1 MALQGKKG
9 LAKGSKSSSPPQG
22 PQGKWIIIA
31 VLIIAVFAIS
41 GYAAIVLLSHDNL
54 GVPVSV
60 LQERVASKFG
70 GEETIFIA
78 VRLDEETSAK
88 NIVRDIRAPA
98 VIQSVVEL
106 HERLETEAEIE
117 RVQSVATAFTDGVPG
132 DLAEVEKVL
141 SAFFTPSE
149 VEGFVNDDFSIML
162 IKISP
167 IAGLSKAKKEEVAEI
182 IQADIDSITKPAGV
196 KYIITG
202 VDPQTSELIAD
213 QFPGSLRKLNI
224 VVETEPRFAQSEEIR
239 DVRDPEVLRYVDL
252 LSKRAKL
259 VDGVVDAHSA
269 ADIIK
274 EAANDGRIPKTLR
287 SVQSLLEGLDEAKR
301 ERIYDYI
308 SKDYSMT
315 LVRLKIDDDAEA
327 AEIVEEIKEVINIG
341 RPAGTSVAI
350 AGDLVQDA

>member
-9 LAKGSKSSSPPQG
+9 IAKGSKSSSPPQA

-41 GYAAIVLLSHDNL
+41 GYAAIVLLSHGNMET
-54 GVPVSV
+54 PASV

-78 VRLDEETSAK
+78 VCLDEETSAK
-88 NIVRDIRAPA
+88 NIPRDIRAPA
-98 VIQSVVEL
+98 VIQSVIEL
-106 HERLETEAEIE
+106 HERLENETEIE
-117 RVQSVATAFTDGVPG
+117 KVQSVATAFKEGVPG
-132 DLAEVEKVL
+132 DLAEVGVVL
-141 SAFFTPSE
+141 AAFFPPSE
-149 VEGFVNDDFSIML
+149 VEGFVNDDFSITL
-162 IKISP
+162 IKVSP
-167 IAGLSKAKKEEVAEI
+167 IAGLSEAKMEEVAEI
-182 IQADIDSITKPAGV
+182 IQVDIASITKPAGV
-196 KYIITG
+196 KYRLSS

-224 VVETEPRFAQSEEIR
+224 VVELEPRFARSEEIR
-239 DVRDPEVLRYVDL
+239 DVRDPDVLRYVDL
-252 LSKRAKL
+252 LSERAKL

-274 EAANDGRIPKTLR
+274 EANEGRIPKTLR

-301 ERIYDYI
+301 QLIYDYI
-308 SKDYSMT
+308 SEDYSMT
-315 LVRLKIDDDAEA
+315 LVRLKIKDDAEA
-327 AEIVEEIKEVINIG
+327 EEIVEEIKEVINIA
-341 RPAGTSVAI
+341 RPAGSSVAI

>member
-9 LAKGSKSSSPPQG
+9 IAKGSKSSAPPQG

-41 GYAAIVLLSHDNL
+41 GYTAIVLLFHDNI
-54 GVPVSV
+54 GVPASV

-70 GEETIFIA
+70 GEKTIFIA
-78 VRLDEETSAK
+78 VCLDEETSAK
-88 NIVRDIRAPA
+88 NIPRDIRAPA

-106 HERLETEAEIE
+106 HERLKNETKIE
-117 RVQSVATAFTDGVPG
+117 RVQSVATAFKNGVPG
-132 DLAEVEKVL
+132 DLAKVGAVF

-149 VEGFVNDDFSIML
+149 VEGFVNDDFSITL
-162 IKISP
+162 IKVSP
-167 IAGLSKAKKEEVAEI
+167 IAGLNKAKKKEVTET

-196 KYIITG
+196 KYIISD

-224 VVETEPRFAQSEEIR
+224 VVELEPRFARSEEIR
-239 DVRDPEVLRYVDL
+239 DVRDPEVLKYVDL

-269 ADIIK
+269 ADIIR
-274 EAANDGRIPKTLR
+274 EANDGGIPKTLR
-287 SVQSLLEGLDEAKR
+287 SVVSLLEEKDETKR
-301 ERIYDYI
+301 QQIYDYI

-327 AEIVEEIKEVINIG
+327 EEIVEEIKEVINIG

>member
-9 LAKGSKSSSPPQG
+9 IAKGSKSSSPPQG

-31 VLIIAVFAIS
+31 VLIIVVFAIS
-41 GYAAIVLLSHDNL
+41 GYAAIVLLSHGNIEA
-54 GVPVSV
+54 PASV

-70 GEETIFIA
+70 GEGTIFIA
-78 VRLDEETSAK
+78 VCLDEETSAK
-88 NIVRDIRAPA
+88 NILRDIRAPA
-98 VIQSVVEL
+98 VIQSVIEL
-106 HERLETEAEIE
+106 HERLENETEIE
-117 RVQSVATAFTDGVPG
+117 KVQSVATAFKDGVPG
-132 DLAEVEKVL
+132 DLAEVGEVL
-141 SAFFTPSE
+141 AAFFPPSE
-149 VEGFVNDDFSIML
+149 VEGFVNDDFSITL
-162 IKISP
+162 IKVSP
-167 IAGLSKAKKEEVAEI
+167 IAGLSKAKMEEVAEI
-182 IQADIDSITKPAGV
+182 IQVDIASITKPAGV
-196 KYIITG
+196 EYIITG

-224 VVETEPRFAQSEEIR
+224 VVELEPRFARSEEIR
-239 DVRDPEVLRYVDL
+239 DVRDPEVLKYVDL

-269 ADIIK
+269 AEIIK
-274 EAANDGRIPKTLR
+274 EANDGRIPKTLR
-287 SVQSLLEGLDEAKR
+287 SVLSLLEEKDETKR
-301 ERIYDYI
+301 QQIYDYI

-341 RPAGTSVAI
+341 RPAGTSVDI

>member
-9 LAKGSKSSSPPQG
+9 IAKGSKSSSPPQG

-31 VLIIAVFAIS
+31 VLIIVVFAIS
-41 GYAAIVLLSHDNL
+41 GYAAIVLLSHGNIE
-54 GVPVSV
+54 VPASV

-78 VRLDEETSAK
+78 VCLDEETSAK
-88 NIVRDIRAPA
+88 NILRDIRAPA
-98 VIQSVVEL
+98 VIQSVIEL
-106 HERLETEAEIE
+106 HERLENETEIE
-117 RVQSVATAFTDGVPG
+117 RVQSVATAFKDGVPG
-132 DLAEVEKVL
+132 DLAEVGEVL
-141 SAFFTPSE
+141 AAFSPPSE
-149 VEGFVNDDFSIML
+149 VEGFVNDDFSITL
-162 IKISP
+162 IKVSP
-167 IAGLSKAKKEEVAEI
+167 IAGLSEAKREEVAEI
-182 IQADIDSITKPAGV
+182 IQGDIASITKPAGV
-196 KYIITG
+196 KYRLSS

-224 VVETEPRFAQSEEIR
+224 VVELEPRFARSEEIR
-239 DVRDPEVLRYVDL
+239 DVRDPEVLKYVDL

-274 EAANDGRIPKTLR
+274 EANEGRIPKTLR
-287 SVQSLLEGLDEAKR
+287 SVLSLLEEKDETKR
-301 ERIYDYI
+301 QQIYDYI

>member
-9 LAKGSKSSSPPQG
+9 IAKGSKSSSPPQG

-31 VLIIAVFAIS
+31 VLIIVVFAIS
-41 GYAAIVLLSHDNL
+41 GYAAIVLLSHDNIEA
-54 GVPVSV
+54 PASV

-78 VRLDEETSAK
+78 VCLDEETSAK
-88 NIVRDIRAPA
+88 NILRDIRAPA

-106 HERLETEAEIE
+106 HERLETETEIE
-117 RVQSVATAFTDGVPG
+117 KVQSVATAFKDGVPG
-132 DLAEVEKVL
+132 DLAEVGEVL
-141 SAFFTPSE
+141 AAFFPPSE
-149 VEGFVNDDFSIML
+149 VEGFVNDDFSITL
-162 IKISP
+162 IKVSP
-167 IAGLSKAKKEEVAEI
+167 IAGLSEAKMEEVAEI
-182 IQADIDSITKPAGV
+182 IQVDIASITKPAGV
-196 KYIITG
+196 KYRLSS

-224 VVETEPRFAQSEEIR
+224 VVELEPRFARSEEIR
-239 DVRDPEVLRYVDL
+239 DVRDPEVLKYVDL

-274 EAANDGRIPKTLR
+274 EANDGRIPKTLR
-287 SVQSLLEGLDEAKR
+287 SVESLLEEKDETKR
-301 ERIYDYI
+301 QQIYDYI

-341 RPAGTSVAI
+341 RPAGTSVYI

>member
-9 LAKGSKSSSPPQG
+9 IAKGSKSSSPPQG

-31 VLIIAVFAIS
+31 VLIIVVFAIS

-54 GVPVSV
+54 ETPASV

-70 GEETIFIA
+70 GEGTIVIA

-88 NIVRDIRAPA
+88 NILRDIRAPA
-98 VIQSVVEL
+98 VIQSVIEL
-106 HERLETEAEIE
+106 HERLENETEIE
-117 RVQSVATAFTDGVPG
+117 KVQSVATAFKDGVPG
-132 DLAEVEKVL
+132 DLAEVGEVL
-141 SAFFTPSE
+141 AAFFPPSE
-149 VEGFVNDDFSIML
+149 VEGFVNDDFSITL
-162 IKISP
+162 IKVSP
-167 IAGLSKAKKEEVAEI
+167 IAGLSEAKMEEVAEI
-182 IQADIDSITKPAGV
+182 IQVDIASITKPAGV
-196 KYIITG
+196 EYIITG

-224 VVETEPRFAQSEEIR
+224 VVELEPRFARSEEIR
-239 DVRDPEVLRYVDL
+239 DVRDPEVLKYVDL

-269 ADIIK
+269 AEIIK
-274 EAANDGRIPKTLR
+274 EANEGRIPKTLR
-287 SVQSLLEGLDEAKR
+287 SVLSLLEEKDETKR
-301 ERIYDYI
+301 QQIYDYI

>member
-1 MALQGKKG
+1 MRSGDFRGIDKALTKSDSFLSRHYKK
-9 LAKGSKSSSPPQG
+9 
-22 PQGKWIIIA
+22 ITIA

-41 GYAAIVLLSHDNL
+41 GYAAIVLLSHDNI
-54 GVPVSV
+54 GVPASV

-78 VRLDEETSAK
+78 VCLDEETSAK
-88 NIVRDIRAPA
+88 NILRDIRAPA

-106 HERLETEAEIE
+106 HKRLENETEIE
-117 RVQSVATAFTDGVPG
+117 KVQSVAPAFKDGAPG
-132 DLAEVEKVL
+132 DLAEVGAFL
-141 SAFFTPSE
+141 SAFFPPSE

-167 IAGLSKAKKEEVAEI
+167 IAGLSEAKMEEITEI
-182 IQADIDSITKPAGV
+182 IQVDIDSITKPAGV
-196 KYIITG
+196 KYRLSS
-202 VDPQTSELIAD
+202 VDPQTSEMIAD

-224 VVETEPRFAQSEEIR
+224 VVELEPRFARSEEIR
-239 DVRDPEVLRYVDL
+239 DVRDPEVLKYVDL

-269 ADIIK
+269 AEIIK
-274 EAANDGRIPKTLR
+274 EANDGRIPKTLR
-287 SVQSLLEGLDEAKR
+287 SVVSLLEEKDETKR
-301 ERIYDYI
+301 QQIYDYI

>member
-1 MALQGKKG
+1 M
-9 LAKGSKSSSPPQG
+9 
-22 PQGKWIIIA
+22 
-31 VLIIAVFAIS
+31 LIIAVFAIS
-41 GYAAIVLLSHDNL
+41 GYAAIVLLSHDNI
-54 GVPVSV
+54 GVPASV

-70 GEETIFIA
+70 GEETVFIA
-78 VRLDEETSAK
+78 VCLDEETSAK
-88 NIVRDIRAPA
+88 NILRDIRAPA

-106 HERLETEAEIE
+106 HELLENETEIE

-149 VEGFVNDDFSIML
+149 VEGFVNDDFSITL
-162 IKISP
+162 IKVSP
-167 IAGLSKAKKEEVAEI
+167 IAGLREAKKEEVTEI
-182 IQADIDSITKPAGV
+182 IQADIDSISKHAGV
-196 KYIITG
+196 IYRLSS

-224 VVETEPRFAQSEEIR
+224 VVELEPRFARSEEIR
-239 DVRDPEVLRYVDL
+239 DVRDPEVLKYVDL

-259 VDGVVDAHSA
+259 VDGIVDADSA
-269 ADIIK
+269 AEIIK
-274 EAANDGRIPKTLR
+274 EANGGRIPKTLR

-301 ERIYDYI
+301 ELIYDYI

-327 AEIVEEIKEVINIG
+327 EEIVEEIKEVINIG

>member
-9 LAKGSKSSSPPQG
+9 IAKGSKSSSPPQG
-22 PQGKWIIIA
+22 LQGKWIIIA

-41 GYAAIVLLSHDNL
+41 GYAAIVLLFHDNIE
-54 GVPVSV
+54 VPASV

-70 GEETIFIA
+70 CEETIFIA
-78 VRLDEETSAK
+78 VCLDEETSAK
-88 NIVRDIRAPA
+88 NILRDIRAPA

-106 HERLETEAEIE
+106 HERLETETEIE
-117 RVQSVATAFTDGVPG
+117 RVQSVATAFKDGVPG
-132 DLAEVEKVL
+132 DLAEVGEVL
-141 SAFFTPSE
+141 AAFFPPSE
-149 VEGFVNDDFSIML
+149 VEGFVNDDFSITL
-162 IKISP
+162 IKVSP
-167 IAGLSKAKKEEVAEI
+167 IAGLSEAKREEVAEI
-182 IQADIDSITKPAGV
+182 IQVDIASITKPAGV
-196 KYIITG
+196 KYRLSS

-224 VVETEPRFAQSEEIR
+224 VVELEPRFARSEEIR

-274 EAANDGRIPKTLR
+274 EANDGRIPKTLR
-287 SVQSLLEGLDEAKR
+287 SVLSLLEEKDETKR
-301 ERIYDYI
+301 QQIYDYI

-341 RPAGTSVAI
+341 RPAGTSVYI

>member
-9 LAKGSKSSSPPQG
+9 IAKGSKSSSPPQG

-54 GVPVSV
+54 WVSASV

-78 VRLDEETSAK
+78 VCLDKETSAK
-88 NIVRDIRAPA
+88 NILRDIRAPA
-98 VIQSVVEL
+98 VIQSVIEL
-106 HERLETEAEIE
+106 HERLETETEIE
-117 RVQSVATAFTDGVPG
+117 KVQSVATAFKDGVPG
-132 DLAEVEKVL
+132 DLAEVGEVL
-141 SAFFTPSE
+141 AAFFPPSE
-149 VEGFVNDDFSIML
+149 VEGFVNDDFSITL
-162 IKISP
+162 IKVSP
-167 IAGLSKAKKEEVAEI
+167 IAGLSEAKMEEVAEI
-182 IQADIDSITKPAGV
+182 IQVDIASITKPAGV
-196 KYIITG
+196 KYIISG

-224 VVETEPRFAQSEEIR
+224 VVELEPRFARSEEIR
-239 DVRDPEVLRYVDL
+239 DVRDPEVLKYVDL

-269 ADIIK
+269 AEIIK
-274 EAANDGRIPKTLR
+274 EANDGRIPKTLR
-287 SVQSLLEGLDEAKR
+287 SVLSLLEEKDETKR
-301 ERIYDYI
+301 QQIYDYI

-315 LVRLKIDDDAEA
+315 LVRLKIDDGAEA

-341 RPAGTSVAI
+341 RPAGTSVGI

>member
-9 LAKGSKSSSPPQG
+9 IAKGSKSLSPPQG
-22 PQGKWIIIA
+22 LQGKWIIIA
-31 VLIIAVFAIS
+31 VLIIVVFAIS
-41 GYAAIVLLSHDNL
+41 GYAAIVLLFHDNL
-54 GVPVSV
+54 EAPASV

-78 VRLDEETSAK
+78 VCLDEETSAK
-88 NIVRDIRAPA
+88 NILRDIRAPA
-98 VIQSVVEL
+98 VIQSVIEL
-106 HERLETEAEIE
+106 HERLENETAIE
-117 RVQSVATAFTDGVPG
+117 KVQSVATAFIAGVPG
-132 DLAEVEKVL
+132 ALAEVGDVL
-141 SAFFTPSE
+141 AASFPPSE

-162 IKISP
+162 IKVSP
-167 IAGLSKAKKEEVAEI
+167 IAGLSEAKMEEVAEI
-182 IQADIDSITKPAGV
+182 IQVDIASITKPAGV
-196 KYIITG
+196 KYIISG

-224 VVETEPRFAQSEEIR
+224 VVELEPRFARSEEIR
-239 DVRDPEVLRYVDL
+239 DVRDPEVLKYVDL

-269 ADIIK
+269 AEIIK
-274 EAANDGRIPKTLR
+274 EANDGRIPKTLR
-287 SVQSLLEGLDEAKR
+287 SVLSLLEEKDETKR
-301 ERIYDYI
+301 QQIYDYI

>member
-1 MALQGKKG
+1 MLRSGDFRGIDKTLTKSTSFLSRHYKK
-9 LAKGSKSSSPPQG
+9 
-22 PQGKWIIIA
+22 ITIT

-41 GYAAIVLLSHDNL
+41 GYAAIVLFSHGNMET
-54 GVPVSV
+54 PTSV

-78 VRLDEETSAK
+78 VCLDEETSAK
-88 NIVRDIRAPA
+88 NIPRDIRSPA

-106 HERLETEAEIE
+106 HERLEDETEIE
-117 RVQSVATAFTDGVPG
+117 RVQSVATAFKAGVPG
-132 DLAEVEKVL
+132 DLAEVGAL
-141 SAFFTPSE
+141 LAAFFTPSE

-162 IKISP
+162 IKVRP
-167 IAGLSKAKKEEVAEI
+167 IAGLSEAKKEEVTKI

-196 KYIITG
+196 KYIITDA
-202 VDPQTSELIAD
+202 DPQTSELIAD

-224 VVETEPRFAQSEEIR
+224 VVELEPRFARSEEIR

-274 EAANDGRIPKTLR
+274 EANGGRIPKTLR

-301 ERIYDYI
+301 GRIYDYI
-308 SKDYSMT
+308 SEDYSMT
-315 LVRLKIDDDAEA
+315 LVRLKIKDDAEA
-327 AEIVEEIKEVINIG
+327 EEIVEEIKEVINIAG
-341 RPAGTSVAI
+341 PAGTSVAI

>member
-9 LAKGSKSSSPPQG
+9 IAKGSKSSSPPQG

-31 VLIIAVFAIS
+31 VLIIVVFAIS
-41 GYAAIVLLSHDNL
+41 GYAAIVLLSHGNI
-54 GVPVSV
+54 GVPASV

-88 NIVRDIRAPA
+88 NILRDIRAPA
-98 VIQSVVEL
+98 VIQSVIEL
-106 HERLETEAEIE
+106 HERLENETEIE
-117 RVQSVATAFTDGVPG
+117 RVQSVATAFKDGVPG
-132 DLAEVEKVL
+132 DLAEVGEVL
-141 SAFFTPSE
+141 AAFSPPSE
-149 VEGFVNDDFSIML
+149 VEGFVNDDFSITL
-162 IKISP
+162 IKVSP
-167 IAGLSKAKKEEVAEI
+167 IAGLSEAKMEEVAEI
-182 IQADIDSITKPAGV
+182 IQVDIASITKPAGV

-224 VVETEPRFAQSEEIR
+224 VVELEPRFARSEEIR
-239 DVRDPEVLRYVDL
+239 DVRDPEVLKYVDL

-269 ADIIK
+269 AEIIK
-274 EAANDGRIPKTLR
+274 EANDGRIPKTLR
-287 SVQSLLEGLDEAKR
+287 SVLSLLEEKDETKR
-301 ERIYDYI
+301 QQIYDYI

-327 AEIVEEIKEVINIG
+327 AEIVEEIKEVINIA

>member
-9 LAKGSKSSSPPQG
+9 IAKGSKSSSPPQG

-31 VLIIAVFAIS
+31 VLIIVVFAIS
-41 GYAAIVLLSHDNL
+41 GYAAIVLLSHGNL
-54 GVPVSV
+54 ETPASV

-70 GEETIFIA
+70 GEGTIFIA

-88 NIVRDIRAPA
+88 NILRDIRAPA
-98 VIQSVVEL
+98 VIQSVIEL
-106 HERLETEAEIE
+106 HERLENETEIE
-117 RVQSVATAFTDGVPG
+117 KVQSVATAFKDGVPG
-132 DLAEVEKVL
+132 DLVEVGEVL
-141 SAFFTPSE
+141 AAFFPPSE
-149 VEGFVNDDFSIML
+149 VEGFVNDDFSITL
-162 IKISP
+162 IKVSP
-167 IAGLSKAKKEEVAEI
+167 IAGLSEAKMEEVAEI
-182 IQADIDSITKPAGV
+182 IQVDIASITKPAGV

-224 VVETEPRFAQSEEIR
+224 VVELEPRFARSEEIR
-239 DVRDPEVLRYVDL
+239 DVRDPEVLKYVDL

-269 ADIIK
+269 AEIIK
-274 EAANDGRIPKTLR
+274 EANDGRIPKTLR
-287 SVQSLLEGLDEAKR
+287 SVLSLLEEKDETKMQQ
-301 ERIYDYI
+301 IYDYI

>member
-9 LAKGSKSSSPPQG
+9 IAKGSKSSSPPQG

-31 VLIIAVFAIS
+31 VLIIVVFAIS
-41 GYAAIVLLSHDNL
+41 GYAAIVLLSHGNL
-54 GVPVSV
+54 ETPASV

-88 NIVRDIRAPA
+88 NILRDIRAPA
-98 VIQSVVEL
+98 VIQSVIEL
-106 HERLETEAEIE
+106 HERLENETEIE
-117 RVQSVATAFTDGVPG
+117 KVQSVATAFKDGVPG
-132 DLAEVEKVL
+132 DLAEVGEVL
-141 SAFFTPSE
+141 AAFFPPSE
-149 VEGFVNDDFSIML
+149 VEGFVNDDFSITL
-162 IKISP
+162 IKVSP
-167 IAGLSKAKKEEVAEI
+167 IAGLSEAKMEEVAEI
-182 IQADIDSITKPAGV
+182 IQGDIASITKPAGV
-196 KYIITG
+196 EYIITG

-224 VVETEPRFAQSEEIR
+224 VVELEPRFARSEEIR
-239 DVRDPEVLRYVDL
+239 DVRDPEVLKYVDL

-269 ADIIK
+269 AEIIK
-274 EAANDGRIPKTLR
+274 EANEGRIPKTLR
-287 SVQSLLEGLDEAKR
+287 SVLSLLEEKDETKR
-301 ERIYDYI
+301 QLIYDYI

-315 LVRLKIDDDAEA
+315 LVRLKLDDDTEA

>member
-9 LAKGSKSSSPPQG
+9 IAKGSKSLSPPQG
-22 PQGKWIIIA
+22 LQGKWIIIA
-31 VLIIAVFAIS
+31 VLIIVVFAIS
-41 GYAAIVLLSHDNL
+41 GYAAIVLLFHDNL
-54 GVPVSV
+54 EAPASV

-78 VRLDEETSAK
+78 VCLDEETSAK
-88 NIVRDIRAPA
+88 NILRDIRAPA
-98 VIQSVVEL
+98 VIQSVIEL
-106 HERLETEAEIE
+106 HERLENETAIE
-117 RVQSVATAFTDGVPG
+117 KVQSVATAFKDGVPG
-132 DLAEVEKVL
+132 DLAEVGEVL
-141 SAFFTPSE
+141 AASFPPSE

-162 IKISP
+162 IKVSP
-167 IAGLSKAKKEEVAEI
+167 IAGLSEAKMEEVAEI
-182 IQADIDSITKPAGV
+182 IQVDIASITKPAGV
-196 KYIITG
+196 KYIISG

-224 VVETEPRFAQSEEIR
+224 VVELEPRFARSEEIR
-239 DVRDPEVLRYVDL
+239 DVRDPEVLKYVDL

-274 EAANDGRIPKTLR
+274 EANDGRIPKTLR
-287 SVQSLLEGLDEAKR
+287 SVLSLLEEKDETKR
-301 ERIYDYI
+301 QQIYDYI

>member
-9 LAKGSKSSSPPQG
+9 IAKGSKSSSPPQG

-31 VLIIAVFAIS
+31 VLIIVVFAIS
-41 GYAAIVLLSHDNL
+41 GYAAIVLLSQGNIE
-54 GVPVSV
+54 VPASV

-78 VRLDEETSAK
+78 VCLDEETSAK
-88 NIVRDIRAPA
+88 NILRDIRAPA
-98 VIQSVVEL
+98 VIQSVIEL
-106 HERLETEAEIE
+106 HERLETETEIE
-117 RVQSVATAFTDGVPG
+117 RVQSVATAFKDGVPG
-132 DLAEVEKVL
+132 DLAEVGEVL
-141 SAFFTPSE
+141 AAFFPPSE
-149 VEGFVNDDFSIML
+149 VEGFVNDDFSITL
-162 IKISP
+162 IKVSP
-167 IAGLSKAKKEEVAEI
+167 IAGLSEAKMEEVAEI
-182 IQADIDSITKPAGV
+182 IQVDIASITKPAGV
-196 KYIITG
+196 KYRLSS

-224 VVETEPRFAQSEEIR
+224 VVELEPRFARSEEIR

-269 ADIIK
+269 AEIIK
-274 EAANDGRIPKTLR
+274 EANEGRIPKTLR
-287 SVQSLLEGLDEAKR
+287 SVLSLLEEEDETKR
-301 ERIYDYI
+301 QQIYDYI

-341 RPAGTSVAI
+341 RPAGTSVYI

>member
-9 LAKGSKSSSPPQG
+9 IAKGSKSLSPPQG
-22 PQGKWIIIA
+22 LQGKWIIIA
-31 VLIIAVFAIS
+31 VLIIVVFAIS
-41 GYAAIVLLSHDNL
+41 GYAAIVLLSQGNIE
-54 GVPVSV
+54 VPVSV

-78 VRLDEETSAK
+78 VCLDEETSAK
-88 NIVRDIRAPA
+88 NILRDIRAPA
-98 VIQSVVEL
+98 VIQSVIEL
-106 HERLETEAEIE
+106 HERLEDEIEIE
-117 RVQSVATAFTDGVPG
+117 RVQSVATAFIAGVPG
-132 DLAEVEKVL
+132 DLAEVGDVL
-141 SAFFTPSE
+141 AASFPPSE

-162 IKISP
+162 IKVSP
-167 IAGLSKAKKEEVAEI
+167 IAGLSEAKMEEVAEI
-182 IQADIDSITKPAGV
+182 IHDAIASITKPAGV
-196 KYIITG
+196 KYIISC

-224 VVETEPRFAQSEEIR
+224 VVELEPRVARSEEIR
-239 DVRDPEVLRYVDL
+239 DVRDPEVLKYVDL

-274 EAANDGRIPKTLR
+274 EASDGRIPKTLR
-287 SVQSLLEGLDEAKR
+287 SVLSLLEEKDETKR
-301 ERIYDYI
+301 QQIYDYI

>member
-9 LAKGSKSSSPPQG
+9 IAKGSKSSSPPQG

-41 GYAAIVLLSHDNL
+41 GYAAIVLLFHGNI
-54 GVPVSV
+54 GAPASV

-78 VRLDEETSAK
+78 VCLDEETSAK
-88 NIVRDIRAPA
+88 NILRDIRAPA
-98 VIQSVVEL
+98 VIQSVIEL
-106 HERLETEAEIE
+106 HERLENETEIE
-117 RVQSVATAFTDGVPG
+117 KVQSVATAFKDGVPG
-132 DLAEVEKVL
+132 DLAEVGEVL
-141 SAFFTPSE
+141 AAFFPPSE
-149 VEGFVNDDFSIML
+149 VEGFVNDDFSITL
-162 IKISP
+162 IKVSP
-167 IAGLSKAKKEEVAEI
+167 IAGLSEAKMEEVAEI
-182 IQADIDSITKPAGV
+182 IQRDIASITKPAGV
-196 KYIITG
+196 KYIISG

-224 VVETEPRFAQSEEIR
+224 VVELEPRFARSEEIR
-239 DVRDPEVLRYVDL
+239 DVRDPEVLKYVDL

-269 ADIIK
+269 AEIIK
-274 EAANDGRIPKTLR
+274 EANDGRIPKTLR
-287 SVQSLLEGLDEAKR
+287 SVVSLLEEKDETKR
-301 ERIYDYI
+301 QQIYDYI

>member
-9 LAKGSKSSSPPQG
+9 IAKGSKSSAPPQG
-22 PQGKWIIIA
+22 PQGKWIIIT
-31 VLIIAVFAIS
+31 VLIIVAFAIS

-54 GVPVSV
+54 ETPASV

-78 VRLDEETSAK
+78 VRLDGETSAK
-88 NIVRDIRAPA
+88 NIPRDIRAPA
-98 VIQSVVEL
+98 VIQSVIEL

-149 VEGFVNDDFSIML
+149 VEGFVNDDFSITL
-162 IKISP
+162 IKVSP
-167 IAGLSKAKKEEVAEI
+167 IAGLSKAKMEEVAGI
-182 IQADIDSITKPAGV
+182 IQVDIDSITKPAGV
-196 KYIITG
+196 KYRLSS

-224 VVETEPRFAQSEEIR
+224 VVETEPRFARSEEIR
-239 DVRDPEVLRYVDL
+239 DVRDPEVLKYVDL

-259 VDGVVDAHSA
+259 VDGIVDADSA
-269 ADIIK
+269 AEIIK
-274 EAANDGRIPKTLR
+274 EANGGRIPKTLR
-287 SVQSLLEGLDEAKR
+287 SVQSLLEEKDETKR
-301 ERIYDYI
+301 ELIYDYI

-327 AEIVEEIKEVINIG
+327 EEIVEEIKEVINIG